1 MTDVFITGGFRLGK
15 TNQNVDLISELEKYV
30 EWLCE
35 QSSSNPS
42 LDGTA
47 LVVAGNFFDTKRALT
62 IAQYHKANSIINR
75 LNSDF
80 EAIYFL
86 VGDRDIPGRKND
98 GETLYDFF
106 EFSHEDIHIIK
117 EKTEIKAGKKTIN
130 LFPYGTKVD
139 VDSFLKDD
147 VAVFCDAS
155 GDIVKSP
162 GIQYYNGQFPLWTKV
177 DNYTSLGS
185 PFQMSWDDVEN
196 PGGYVLISGSDE
208 NDSFVV
214 PYKRKI
220 FQKVALKDNKIDGK
234 NPVKWLSDNKK
245 LLDGTCLEVVID
257 PETDKTIYSKF
268 VGVLGTVK
276 LADLKLSETFSF
288 TTDKTMSS
296 SRPDFAESLYPLLS
310 RDGSK
315 SKLKRIIEKL
325 GG

>member
-35 QSSSNPS
+35 QASSNPS
-42 LDGTA
+42 LDGTT

-62 IAQYHKANSIINR
+62 IAQYHKANTIINR

-106 EFSHEDIHIIK
+106 EFGHEDIHIVHDAKVTIK
-117 EKTEIKAGKKTIN
+117 VGNKTVN
-130 LFPYGTKVD
+130 LFSSGTKVD
-139 VDSFLKDD
+139 VDAFLKSD
-147 VAVFCDAS
+147 VVVFCDTS
-155 GDIVKSP
+155 PEVKSP
-162 GIQYYNGQFPLWTKV
+162 GLWYYNGQSTSWTI
-177 DNYTSLGS
+177 DGNYTSLGS

-196 PGGYVLISGSDE
+196 PGGYVLISDSDE
-208 NDSFVV
+208 NDAFVV

-220 FQKVALKDNKIDGK
+220 FQKVSLKDNKIDGK

-245 LLDGTCLEVVID
+245 VLDGTCLEVVID
-257 PETDKTIYSKF
+257 PDTDKTIYSKF